1 MEKHIL
7 ELNEKIR
14 LLNLLLVNEISE
26 RMLVAKDHHGKS
38 ADWVSVKMKLERIQM
53 GSLKVETALPEIITE
68 INDIFANARIINR
81 AIHPKEVDVTGL
93 LAAFNHGV
101 KKIESAYELNIDFGQ
116 IDFNKPELTVVTSLA
131 LYRVFMRSV
140 ECLALAKYKNVVL
153 VLEVRDSN
161 LFFSATGSNKR
172 GKPTESEKLATTLEL
187 IKAGISWQNV
197 VVLDKTNWR
206 SCFCFSYPLI
216 ASRN

>member
-1 MEKHIL
+1 MKKHIL

-53 GSLKVETALPEIITE
+53 GNLKVETTLPEVINE
-68 INDIFANARIINR
+68 INDAFANARIINR
-81 AIHPKEVDVTGL
+81 AIHPKEVDVAGL
-93 LAAFNHGV
+93 ISAFNHGV
-101 KKIESAYELNIDFGQ
+101 KKIESAYEVQIDFGQ
-116 IDFNKPELTVVTSLA
+116 IDYNKPKLTALTSLA

-140 ECLALAKYKNVVL
+140 EYLALAKYKNVAL
-153 VLEVRDSN
+153 TLEAGEN
-161 LFFSATGSNKR
+161 ILFFSAKGSNKK
-172 GKPTESEKLATTLEL
+172 GKPSENEKLANTLDL

-197 VVLDKTNWR
+197 LVLNETNWR
-206 SCFCFSYPLI
+206 DCFCFSYPLDDN
-216 ASRN
+216 S